1 MISTNK
7 LYDVDII
14 DEIEEEYDGRKSP
27 GKKSS
32 KKDFLGWIHQFN
44 ERGNKNIDRRGK
56 RFSGTGPGLIKE
68 GVFSDSATQLPLE
81 NILHMTQETK

>member
-7 LYDVDII
+7 LYDIDII
-14 DEIEEEYDGRKSP
+14 DEIEEIDGRRSP

-32 KKDFLGWIHQFN
+32 KRDFIGWIHQFN
-44 ERGNKNIDRRGK
+44 ENKSKGSKQVDRRGK

-68 GVFSDSATQLPLE
+68 GVFSD
-81 NILHMTQETK
+81 

>member
-14 DEIEEEYDGRKSP
+14 DDMDDESDNGKKSP

-32 KKDFLGWIHQFN
+32 KKDFAGWIHQFN
-44 ERGNKNIDRRGK
+44 DNKGKSVKTVDRRGK
-56 RFSGTGPGLIKE
+56 RFSGSGPGLIKE
-68 GVFSDSATQLPLE
+68 AVFSE
-81 NILHMTQETK
+81 